1 MDEYVSFEKEM
12 VKAHH
17 LVAVL
22 EARERHLSDR
32 VLLVVGLL
40 SRQEGRIGGEGEV
53 DTREAVF
60 CLGLDGLC
68 HQMIHSRQQ
77 VSLELVQIDVQRP
90 IEAKGRGDRRDNLRD
105 QMVQVGEAGR
115 NDAEVLLQMS

>member
-1 MDEYVSFEKEM
+1 MDEYVSFGKDM

-22 EARERHLSDR
+22 KARERHLSDR

-60 CLGLDGLC
+60 CLGLNLC
-68 HQMIHSRQQ
+68 NQMIHHFGLTAPS
-77 VSLELVQIDVQRP
+77 
-90 IEAKGRGDRRDNLRD
+90 
-105 QMVQVGEAGR
+105 
-115 NDAEVLLQMS
+115 